1 MNWTTQV
8 DALATAA
15 VQRDANATW
24 DNVAPEFA
32 QVLAQYRDMLGG
44 SEDVTLFC
52 AKRVIKRTW
61 DAPYLNKVCVCVW
74 WCMVLPLLA
83 NSVFNHY
90 RDADVHA
97 SRCRPLTP
105 QRSSAYQQLACFW
118 RCCFPNNCVC
128 PLLACLPL
136 PLSL

>member
-1 MNWTTQV
+1 MDGGAAAGAAGPALPESAKALGPPLPEGQLHGAALIEGLMNWTTQV

-61 DAPYLNKVCVCVW
+61 DAPYLNKVCVCV
-74 WCMVLPLLA
+74 V
-83 NSVFNHY
+83 VY
-90 RDADVHA
+90 GA
-97 SRCRPLTP
+97 S
-105 QRSSAYQQLACFW
+105 AACK
-118 RCCFPNNCVC
+118 
-128 PLLACLPL
+128 
-136 PLSL
+136 